1 MLLNQKEIDVL
12 LRTDFTCLTLSHH
25 SAPAHKTNNGQQH
38 KAKNCVAFVFVE
50 ISSKKVR

>member
-12 LRTDFTCLTLSHH
+12 LRTDFTCLNTFST
-25 SAPAHKTNNGQQH
+25 PCTRAHKTNNGQH

-50 ISSKKVR
+50 ISSKKMR